1 MQENALPL
9 TQSGTRA
16 IAAGMVRTAVP
27 STPLDCAAVAVDIVD
42 AVSRVVLVDVLG
54 LDRDESRTVLQVLW
68 GTK

>member
-16 IAAGMVRTAVP
+16 VAAGMVRTAVP
-27 STPLDCAAVAVDIVD
+27 ATPLDCAAVAVDIVD

-54 LDRDESRTVLQVLW
+54 LDRQEAATVLSTLW
-68 GTK
+68 GIK